1 MFIMRSDNHYRS
13 HRITRQAF
21 VRTLL
26 PLILLGALCA
36 CRDSQAQSAVVGN
49 SGAAIRDATLSLPK
63 DSSPTGVYTTRSLSI
78 IVKTGDITPADRYR
92 RSLYAW
98 EPGKQPK
105 FIVGGHF
112 LDVTRL
118 SDDTFAAYYFDNKK
132 EAIVTLNSQGLISQ
146 PLMLPQGGPTGW
158 GGCDGNTRIIVC
170 IGNPPGTSFDYKE
183 YDEMGFSAVLVIDLE
198 QRKTSWF
205 PVKHQTYFHFDPA
218 LKLIYVGDL
227 AAPSMNSPL
236 ESFDLAGN
244 RRGRANVWNTSLS
257 PSGHFAG
264 SLQED
269 GSESWKVYDVASKK
283 VLLAFHCDKP
293 ECKLGDQIENHYWNP
308 VFDGQVVALNS
319 GGAYGKGGTC
329 DVYQTSPPRLV
340 KREFSAVL
348 RN

>member
-1 MFIMRSDNHYRS
+1 
-13 HRITRQAF
+13 
-21 VRTLL
+21 
-26 PLILLGALCA
+26 
-36 CRDSQAQSAVVGN
+36 
-49 SGAAIRDATLSLPK
+49 
-63 DSSPTGVYTTRSLSI
+63 
-78 IVKTGDITPADRYR
+78 
-92 RSLYAW
+92 
-98 EPGKQPK
+98 
-105 FIVGGHF
+105 